1 MGRSSKTKLGK
12 SVGARIA
19 TNVLL
24 FICLLF
30 APWQITLGLGI
41 VATFIFPNFFE
52 IVIAGV
58 LFDLLYAPDGVAIAV
73 FLGTISGVLLYGSIE
88 YAKTHLRGY

>member
-1 MGRSSKTKLGK
+1 MGRSSKTKLGE
-12 SVGARIA
+12 SISARVA

-24 FICLLF
+24 LFCLLF

-41 VATFIFPNFFE
+41 VVAFIFPNFLE
-52 IVIAGV
+52 LIIAGV
-58 LFDLLYAPDGVAIAV
+58 LFDLLYAPEGIAFTV
-73 FLGTISGVLLYGSIE
+73 FLGTISSVMLYGSIE